1 MGKDHH
7 SSFLYDAFKI
17 KITNSFSINI
27 SYENYQKL
35 KNTAERIISI
45 LFKPKIPKTGKS
57 VLLVEFDPIKY
68 KKFLQLSKSRLSLT
82 FFNRRRPTVWNKKSF
97 FVIQRSKCGVV
108 TQYNVPN
115 NNDDIK
121 NKTLFFNE
129 KISKIINVNEAYFK
143 QFFAISGVS
152 FWPALKSF
160 FVKLCEKRIT
170 QAISEIEIAKKILSK
185 YRFDVVLVWSENG
198 FNEQIVIGLAKKLK
212 IPVILLQHGLYYD
225 APEALEFNQ
234 FAGVLPVESDIIAC
248 WGNSFKESLVKWG
261 FASEK
266 IKTIG
271 HPPFDDI
278 FEIKN
283 LAKEKKFVLFAITS
297 PHKNIASD
305 LSIQAHINYYDCILK
320 ICKAVTALN
329 KTLIVKLHPFA
340 YEIDVTDIAKTVDQK
355 IRVVKKG
362 NIIDFLK
369 LCEYVIVTDIST
381 VMIEA
386 LILGKPVISVSTK
399 NCNYLGNAKIFT
411 SNAVIQTNLD
421 DFEVTLNNF
430 LHSADMQKK
439 LANAANDFL
448 TDYLSNQGHAS
459 QKLVEFLE

>member
-1 MGKDHH
+1 
-7 SSFLYDAFKI
+7 
-17 KITNSFSINI
+17 
-27 SYENYQKL
+27 
-35 KNTAERIISI
+35 
-45 LFKPKIPKTGKS
+45 
-57 VLLVEFDPIKY
+57 
-68 KKFLQLSKSRLSLT
+68 
-82 FFNRRRPTVWNKKSF
+82 
-97 FVIQRSKCGVV
+97 
-108 TQYNVPN
+108 
-115 NNDDIK
+115 
-121 NKTLFFNE
+121 
-129 KISKIINVNEAYFK
+129 
-143 QFFAISGVS
+143 
-152 FWPALKSF
+152 
-160 FVKLCEKRIT
+160 
-170 QAISEIEIAKKILSK
+170 
-185 YRFDVVLVWSENG
+185 VVLVWSENG

-225 APEALEFNQ
+225 SPEALEFNQ
-234 FAGVLPVESDIIAC
+234 FGGVLPVESDIIAC

-283 LAKEKKFVLFAITS
+283 LAKEKKFVLLATS
-297 PHKNIASD
+297 SPTMNIVSD
-305 LSIQAHINYYDCILK
+305 LSIQTRMHYYDSILK
-320 ICKAVTALN
+320 ICKTLTKLN
-329 KTLIVKLHPFA
+329 KTLVIKLHPA
-340 YEIDVTDIAKTVDQK
+340 DEIDVTDIAKTVDQK

-386 LILGKPVISVSTK
+386 LILGKPVISISTK
-399 NCNYLGNAKIFT
+399 NRNYLGNAKIFT

-439 LANAANDFL
+439 LANTANDFL

-459 QKLVEFLE
+459 QKLVEFLG